1 MASFVG
7 IIVCLVPES
16 IRLCVQTALKF
27 CRVVH
32 RVQFEAWTPFPL
44 SRVFLFFADPNNLP
58 RIMPPETATRID
70 ALRLVPP
77 PERLGVPNSGTI
89 AGVGSELDTSFRVSP
104 GLPFRARWIA
114 RITEFEW
121 NHHFEDIQIKG
132 PFHSWHH

>member
-1 MASFVG
+1 M
-7 IIVCLVPES
+7 L
-16 IRLCVQTALKF
+16 
-27 CRVVH
+27 H
-32 RVQFEAWTPFPL
+32 HVQFEDWVPFPV
-44 SRVFLFFADPNNLP
+44 SRVFLFFADLNNLP

-114 RITEFEW
+114 RITELNGIITSKVFKSKDRSTVGITATILALWIVMVSRE
-121 NHHFEDIQIKG
+121 
-132 PFHSWHH
+132 P